1 MEKVRLEYKVI
12 KTRSGQTGFV
22 KLGTGNPMIMLVGYS
37 GNLLHW
43 NSELIYSL
51 AEQYTIYLPD
61 NRRVGL
67 SDSHNDESMM
77 GFADDIADFIAALSL
92 NNPLICGWS
101 MGGIIAQ
108 ALAIKYPD
116 VVKGIGLIVSQ
127 PDYSYTYGALHQLV
141 ADLRDKPSKENRD
154 KLTELFFSG
163 VPSIEFR
170 KYLAKTILPINH
182 YVYPFGEL
190 AQQLQDKA
198 VAGWHTNYAALKQ
211 VTIPILITVAK
222 NDLVTKPE
230 ASNILHQIL
239 PNSKLIS
246 YSDGGHFFL
255 HYYPHDLA
263 EQIKLF
269 FSNLL

>member
-12 KTRSGQTGFV
+12 KTRNGQTGFV
-22 KLGTGNPMIMLVGYS
+22 KLGTGNPLIMLVGYS

-51 AEQYTIYLPD
+51 AEQYTLYLID

-67 SDSHNDESMM
+67 SDSYNDESMT
-77 GFADDIADFIAALSL
+77 GFADDVADFIDALNL

-108 ALAIKYPD
+108 ALVIKYPNL
-116 VVKGIGLIVSQ
+116 VKGIGLIVSQ
-127 PDYSYTYGALHQLV
+127 PDYSYTYGALHKLV
-141 ADLRDKPSKENRD
+141 ADLRNKPSKENRD

-163 VPSIEFR
+163 IPSIEFR

-182 YVYPFGEL
+182 YIYPFGDF

-198 VAGWHTNYAALKQ
+198 VSEWHTDYVALKQ
-211 VTIPILITVAK
+211 VKTPVLIAVAK
-222 NDLVTKPE
+222 NDSVTKPE

-239 PNSKLIS
+239 SNSKLIS

-263 EQIKLF
+263 TQIKLF
-269 FSNLL
+269 FSALL